1 VTGSRVLANTGYRL
15 LADVGGKVGSVV
27 LFIVMGRKLGD
38 ASFGVFTFAYSLVA
52 IVTALADFGQD
63 KVLTREVARERGLL
77 DRYFLNTL
85 VLKLGLALPALAV
98 AVAALAAGGRSNE
111 TVATVALLGAAVLVD
126 LLASTAYATF
136 QAYER
141 LEFIPVALITERFVT
156 AAAGIVA
163 LLLGAGVVTI
173 AAIFLGGALL
183 TFVLAMRLLVRH
195 VVRPVFRIE
204 RSRWWPLM
212 LAAAPIGLAGIA
224 SVFLFRIDTVLLAA
238 FKSDEVVGNYG
249 AAYRLFESTLFL
261 SWAVGAAAYPVYS
274 QRTGHGLAG
283 VYERTL
289 KLAVALTLPFA
300 VGAAVLGDRVIEIL
314 YGDDFDTAGT
324 ALRLLSPAIVFYAL
338 AYLAGYVLVSQQRP
352 LVLTAVYAA
361 VAVENVLL
369 NLVLIPT
376 YSLNGAAIGTSISE
390 GLVAIA
396 LVWGAWHC
404 GGVADFGRVLAGP
417 VLAGAAAAAVMWA
430 LHDQFALAVVGGAL
444 AYGLTL
450 ALFEGTV
457 FPHDANALWSSLRP
471 ARALRRS

>member
-1 VTGSRVLANTGYRL
+1 VTNSRVLANTGYRL

-98 AVAALAAGGRSNE
+98 AVAALALGGRSEE

-156 AAAGIVA
+156 AGAGIVA
-163 LLLGAGVVTI
+163 LLLGAGVVTV

-183 TFVLAMRLLVRH
+183 TFVLAMRLLFRH
-195 VVRPVFRIE
+195 VVRPAFRIE

-212 LAAAPIGLAGIA
+212 LAATPIGLAGIA

-238 FKSDEVVGNYG
+238 FKSD
-249 AAYRLFESTLFL
+249 
-261 SWAVGAAAYPVYS
+261 
-274 QRTGHGLAG
+274 
-283 VYERTL
+283 
-289 KLAVALTLPFA
+289 
-300 VGAAVLGDRVIEIL
+300 
-314 YGDDFDTAGT
+314 
-324 ALRLLSPAIVFYAL
+324 
-338 AYLAGYVLVSQQRP
+338 
-352 LVLTAVYAA
+352 
-361 VAVENVLL
+361 
-369 NLVLIPT
+369 
-376 YSLNGAAIGTSISE
+376 
-390 GLVAIA
+390 
-396 LVWGAWHC
+396 
-404 GGVADFGRVLAGP
+404 
-417 VLAGAAAAAVMWA
+417 
-430 LHDQFALAVVGGAL
+430 
-444 AYGLTL
+444 
-450 ALFEGTV
+450 
-457 FPHDANALWSSLRP
+457 
-471 ARALRRS
+471 